1 MPAGK
6 YSLTVNV
13 VGLPCDPIFTR
24 LWSLPG
30 QSGVFKGT
38 SEPRESVQMIE
49 LYSGLVEHV
58 SAPPLAPVERPIDFE
73 HLFRMTLGDHGLERE
88 VLQLF
93 DRQAAMLMERISQ
106 AEPGT
111 VAAAA
116 HTMKGSAR
124 GIGAWQV
131 ASAADAVEASALSA
145 PAGLPKAIRALAV
158 AVDDAKMVIA
168 DLLRAH

>member
-1 MPAGK
+1 
-6 YSLTVNV
+6 
-13 VGLPCDPIFTR
+13 
-24 LWSLPG
+24 
-30 QSGVFKGT
+30 
-38 SEPRESVQMIE
+38 MIE

-93 DRQAAMLMERISQ
+93 DHQAGMLMERIAQS
-106 AEPGT
+106 EPGI

-124 GIGAWQV
+124 GIGAWQL
-131 ASAADAVEASALSA
+131 ARAADLVEAAAASPKSD
-145 PAGLPKAIRALAV
+145 LPKAVRALSV
-158 AVDDAKMVIA
+158 AVTEARAEIA

>member
-1 MPAGK
+1 
-6 YSLTVNV
+6 
-13 VGLPCDPIFTR
+13 
-24 LWSLPG
+24 
-30 QSGVFKGT
+30 
-38 SEPRESVQMIE
+38 MIE

-93 DRQAAMLMERISQ
+93 DRQAGMLMERISQ
-106 AEPGT
+106 CSQTAPGI

-124 GIGAWQV
+124 GIGAWQL
-131 ASAADAVEASALSA
+131 ARAADLVEAAALSA
-145 PAGLPKAIRALAV
+145 RPGLPKAVQALA
-158 AVDDAKMVIA
+158 ACVDEAKAAIA